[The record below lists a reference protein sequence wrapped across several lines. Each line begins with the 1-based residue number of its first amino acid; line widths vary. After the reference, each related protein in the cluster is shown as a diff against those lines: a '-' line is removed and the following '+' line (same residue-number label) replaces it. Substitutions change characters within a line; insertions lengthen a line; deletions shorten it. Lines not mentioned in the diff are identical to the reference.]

1 MFGIGMPELLL
12 ILAVAL
18 IVIGPKKLPDLAKS
32 LGRAMGEFKRATND
46 LKESIQTETGFD
58 EVRESFKDVDKE
70 LKASWEETGDTAAV
84 DAKTAPSEAPDADN
98 PLVKVKQAMDALN
111 ESDPSAAETKPS
123 SAENAEGKAQENS
136 TS

>member
-1 MFGIGMPELLL
+1 
-12 ILAVAL
+12 
-18 IVIGPKKLPDLAKS
+18 
-32 LGRAMGEFKRATND
+32 
-46 LKESIQTETGFD
+46 
-58 EVRESFKDVDKE
+58 VRESFKDVDKE

-111 ESDPSAAETKPS
+111 ESAPSAAETKPS
-123 SAENAEGKAQENS
+123 SAEDTEGKAQQENS